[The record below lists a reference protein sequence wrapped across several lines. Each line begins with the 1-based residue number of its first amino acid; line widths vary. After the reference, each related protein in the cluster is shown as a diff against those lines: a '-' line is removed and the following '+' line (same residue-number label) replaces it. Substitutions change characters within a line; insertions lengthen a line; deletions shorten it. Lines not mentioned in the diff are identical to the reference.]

1 MSTLFVRPVKSAVFG
16 FLGLL
21 LAAAAVALANRTVIL
36 EAVTAK
42 RALGAIVGAL
52 AIVTGNFLPKLRLL
66 SGDPLRTAAA
76 ERLAGWMLVLT
87 GIADIALFLF
97 APLEQARLVAAL
109 LGISA
114 TAAIAVSWAGLL
126 FVRSQAAVPSAKRRT
141 MGFLL
146 VAFFY
151 VFANAWVVFLSDN
164 RWVPELIFWVN
175 VGIGI
180 VFAILFA
187 AMTSKTSTPRAE

>member
-1 MSTLFVRPVKSAVFG
+1 MNTRFDRPVKSAVSG
-16 FLGLL
+16 FMGLF
-21 LAAAAVALANRTVIL
+21 LAAVAVALANKAGIL
-36 EAVTAK
+36 QAATAK
-42 RALGAIVGAL
+42 RGLGAIVGAL
-52 AIVTGNFLPKLRLL
+52 AIVVGNFLPKLRLL

-97 APLEQARLVAAL
+97 APLEQAKLVAAV

-114 TAAIAVSWAGLL
+114 MAAIAVSWAGVL
-126 FVRSQAAVPSAKRRT
+126 FARSQAAVASEKRRM

-151 VFANAWVVFLSDN
+151 VFANACVVFLTDDRRVRDLLS
-164 RWVPELIFWVN
+164 WVN

-187 AMTSKTSTPRAE
+187 VMTSRTSTPRAE

>member
-1 MSTLFVRPVKSAVFG
+1 MSTRFDRPVKFAVSG
-16 FLGLL
+16 FLGLF
-21 LAAAAVALANRTVIL
+21 LAAVAVALASKAGIL
-36 EAVTAK
+36 EAATAK
-42 RALGAIVGAL
+42 RGLGAIVGAL
-52 AIVTGNFLPKLRLL
+52 AIVVGNFLPKLRLL

-97 APLEQARLVAAL
+97 APLEQAKLVAAV

-114 TAAIAVSWAGLL
+114 MAAIAVSWAGVL
-126 FVRSQAAVPSAKRRT
+126 FARSQAAVASEKRRM

-151 VFANAWVVFLSDN
+151 VFANACVVFLTDDRRVRDLLS
-164 RWVPELIFWVN
+164 WVN

-187 AMTSKTSTPRAE
+187 VMTSRTSTPRAE